1 MQHTSTKKKLEVRGQ
16 RSDFLLFSVFCF
28 LSSVL
33 CPLVLLVL
41 VQAGCRSPSEYRT
54 EADRVA
60 SDIITEK
67 QKEALGRTEPFDIER
82 PSDILRRRLLEG
94 QNLAYA
100 GQASLGTDQ
109 LKPIK
114 HWPEEDYPRVVS
126 SDDDPN
132 IRVDSNEPIKLSLM
146 QALQV
151 GARNSPAYQF
161 RKENVFQAALDLDLE
176 RNEFRN
182 IFTGRVAS
190 LVSTDASGN
199 ETVSGTVNS
208 ADVGLGRKLQSGV
221 ELSTALAV
229 DLASLLTQGGAS
241 SLGLVAD
248 ASISIPLLRGSGK
261 HIVREPLT
269 QAERNVVYA
278 IYDFERFKRT
288 FAVSLARDY
297 LRVLQQVDQ
306 VTNAEENY
314 RRVIASAR
322 WSRRLA
328 DAGRLSEIEVDQA
341 VQSEL
346 RARNSWISAK
356 EQYKNRLDAF
366 KSTIG
371 LPPDALIE
379 LDRNDLKQLRVPA
392 SKLVEEIVGQEDSE
406 GAQETPPADAPIVLI
421 PPSDEGAGPLEI
433 DESTAVRLALDNRL
447 DLRMALGAVY
457 DAQRDVVIRAD
468 ALGAELTLFGTAGN
482 IGARRNVGSATRDDA
497 ELRFDQ
503 GSYSAL
509 LTLDLPIERTAERN
523 VYRKSFINLERAV
536 RDVQTLED
544 QIKLSV
550 RGELRDLLE
559 SRESLKIQARSVVV
573 AQKRVKSANL
583 FLEAGRAQIRDL
595 LEAQES
601 LLGAQNSLTSAVIN
615 YRIAELEVQQDM
627 GLLQVDESGLWR
639 EFSPEVNDN
648 VEK

>member
-1 MQHTSTKKKLEVRGQ
+1 MT
-16 RSDFLLFSVFCF
+16 LL
-28 LSSVL
+28 
-33 CPLVLLVL
+33 LVLLVF

-54 EADRVA
+54 EADGVA
-60 SDIITEK
+60 SDIITAK
-67 QKEALGRTEPFDIER
+67 QKEALGRTEPLDIER

-94 QNLAYA
+94 QNLAHA

-109 LKPIK
+109 LETIE

-126 SDDDPN
+126 SDDEPN
-132 IRVDSNEPIKLSLM
+132 IPVDANEPIRLSLM

-151 GARNSPAYQF
+151 GARNSPVYQS
-161 RKENVFQAALDLDLE
+161 RKEDVFRAALDLDLE

-190 LVSTDASGN
+190 LLNTEASGN

-208 ADVGLGRKLQSGV
+208 ADVGLSRTLQSGV
-221 ELSTALAV
+221 ALSTALAV

-241 SLGLVAD
+241 SLGLAAD

-288 FAVSLARDY
+288 FAVSVARDY
-297 LRVLQQVDQ
+297 LGVLRQIDE

-328 DAGRLSEIEVDQA
+328 DAGRLSEIQVDQA
-341 VQSEL
+341 IQSEL

-379 LDRNDLKQLRVPA
+379 LDRNDLEQLRIPA
-392 SKLVEEIVGQEDSE
+392 TKLVEETIGQEDSE
-406 GAQETPPADAPIVLI
+406 QVQETPPADAPIVLI
-421 PPSDEGAGPLEI
+421 PPSDEDAGPLEI
-433 DESTAVRLALDNRL
+433 DESTAIRLALDNRL
-447 DLRMALGAVY
+447 DLRTILGSVY
-457 DAQRDVVIRAD
+457 DAQRQVIVRAD
-468 ALGAELTLFGTAGN
+468 ALGAELTLL
-482 IGARRNVGSATRDDA
+482 GSADVGGRRSVSSATQDDA

-503 GSYSAL
+503 GRYSAL
-509 LTLDLPIERTAERN
+509 LTLDLPLERTAERN
-523 VYRKSFINLERAV
+523 AYRDSFINLERAV
-536 RDVQTLED
+536 RSVQTLED

-550 RGELRDLLE
+550 RGELRGLLE
-559 SRESLKIQARSVVV
+559 YRESLKIQARSVVV

-583 FLEAGRAQIRDL
+583 FLEAGRAEIRDL

-601 LLGAQNSLTSAVIN
+601 LLSAQNSLTRAVIS
-615 YRIAELEVQQDM
+615 YRIAELELQQDM

-639 EFSPEVNDN
+639 EFSPEVNNN